1 MKSIN
6 ELIKR
11 YNIKSSSSFRQFIL
25 RNLDIINADGVH
37 AMQTKNG
44 WQFDSEAVRIIDELR
59 NFSSVVVINSAESE
73 RIKELQTEIDN
84 LKNLLLATQSKL
96 IKTQE
101 LLQENQQKLLT
112 AESSKIELE
121 REKILREV
129 SDKRVEE
136 LHEQIEKIKSRNI
149 FERLINKTN

>member
-1 MKSIN
+1 
-6 ELIKR
+6 
-11 YNIKSSSSFRQFIL
+11 
-25 RNLDIINADGVH
+25 
-37 AMQTKNG
+37 MQTKNG